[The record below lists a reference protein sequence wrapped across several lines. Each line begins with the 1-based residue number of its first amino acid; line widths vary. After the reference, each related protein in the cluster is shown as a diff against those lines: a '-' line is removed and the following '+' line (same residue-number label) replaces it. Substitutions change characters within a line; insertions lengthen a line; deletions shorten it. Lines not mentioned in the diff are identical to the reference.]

1 MPSLSF
7 DTLPSASSTSG
18 ASTSK
23 WRSPA
28 TTSVSQNSNHIS
40 NNKRKPPSS
49 GSNED
54 AEKDIEEVNESD
66 DNFDDTPEIMI
77 DPDDSDI
84 FMPETGGNP
93 DITGSRRPQPLLPDD
108 YGDET
113 MAAIKFSEEFIG
125 RYGRPHPAF
134 FPGSLEDAIKES
146 CMQPAKDVSKCGICR
161 YATKILSYCLLVCFS
176 FRRKF
181 QKLINSCKE

>member
-1 MPSLSF
+1 MSLGHLNTPHDYNTTHFKYFQFIYNTVLFQMPSLGF

-23 WRSPA
+23 WRSPS
-28 TTSVSQNSNHIS
+28 TSSVSQNSNHFLS
-40 NNKRKPPSS
+40 NKKKPSS
-49 GSNED
+49 SGKPED
-54 AEKDIEEVNESD
+54 ADDDIEEVNESD

-93 DITGSRRPQPLLPDD
+93 TGSRRPQPLLPDD

-146 CMQPAKDVSKCGICR
+146 CMQPAKHVSNC
-161 YATKILSYCLLVCFS
+161 V
-176 FRRKF
+176 
-181 QKLINSCKE
+181 N